1 MLGED
6 IVRLK
11 ERINAAFDVLMR
23 LHEET
28 INRDSVL
35 AELLLET
42 QMGKNQRLICRL
54 NTNEKLQVFFETLQ
68 EDFTPPDI
76 HLTTAVLP
84 HRYGSD
90 SLGGTRKSSK
100 HSRKSSCKK
109 QRSRSHARPYA
120 TEVSQKKCRVFD
132 NEDVDVVQETEL

>member
-1 MLGED
+1 VLGED

-42 QMGKNQRLICRL
+42 QMGKN
-54 NTNEKLQVFFETLQ
+54 
-68 EDFTPPDI
+68 
-76 HLTTAVLP
+76 
-84 HRYGSD
+84 
-90 SLGGTRKSSK
+90 
-100 HSRKSSCKK
+100 
-109 QRSRSHARPYA
+109 
-120 TEVSQKKCRVFD
+120 
-132 NEDVDVVQETEL
+132 